1 MSTPEFLLVLALG
14 LVVGSFLNVVIY
26 RLPRMLEGQSDETLS
41 LPASH
46 CPSCKKPLK
55 LWHNIPLLSFV
66 LLKGRCGF
74 CQTTI
79 DWQYPLVEL
88 SNVCLWV
95 LCAWQ
100 WGMHPTALAWAICMS
115 LLLALSVIDWQTT
128 YLPDALTQ
136 PLLWL
141 GLLASG
147 FGFLDISVQHA
158 VWGAVAGYGSL
169 WLVATLFEQLTG
181 KEGMGAGDFKLLAA
195 LGAWLGPF
203 ALIPLVLM
211 ASVGGALVG
220 IWLQSTHRLERG
232 GYVPFG
238 PFLAAAGAVQ
248 AFYGGAD
255 VFFYINWLL

>member
-1 MSTPEFLLVLALG
+1 MTSPEILLVLALG
-14 LVVGSFLNVVIY
+14 LVVGSFLNVVVY
-26 RLPRMLEGQSDETLS
+26 RLPRMLDGVDDDTLS
-41 LPASH
+41 LPSSH
-46 CPSCKKPLK
+46 CPACKTPLK
-55 LWHNIPLLSFV
+55 VWHKLPLLSYV

-74 CQTTI
+74 CQAPI
-79 DWQYPLVEL
+79 HWQYPLVEL
-88 SNVCLWV
+88 SNACLWL
-95 LCAWQ
+95 LCAWH
-100 WGMHPTALAWAICMS
+100 WGLQPTAFVWAICMS

-128 YLPDALTQ
+128 YLPDTLTQ

-141 GLLASG
+141 GLLASS
-147 FGFLDISVQHA
+147 FDLIDVSVQHA
-158 VWGAVAGYGSL
+158 IWGAVAGYASL
-169 WLVATLFEQLTG
+169 WLVATVFELLTG

-211 ASVGGALVG
+211 ASVSGALVG
-220 IWLQSTHRLERG
+220 IWLQTTRRLEQG

>member
-1 MSTPEFLLVLALG
+1 L
-14 LVVGSFLNVVIY
+14 
-26 RLPRMLEGQSDETLS
+26 
-41 LPASH
+41 
-46 CPSCKKPLK
+46 
-55 LWHNIPLLSFV
+55 
-66 LLKGRCGF
+66 
-74 CQTTI
+74 
-79 DWQYPLVEL
+79 
-88 SNVCLWV
+88 
-95 LCAWQ
+95 
-100 WGMHPTALAWAICMS
+100 
-115 LLLALSVIDWQTT
+115 
-128 YLPDALTQ
+128 
-136 PLLWL
+136 
-141 GLLASG
+141 
-147 FGFLDISVQHA
+147 GFLDISAQHA

-238 PFLAAAGAVQ
+238 PFLAVAGAVQ

-255 VFFYINWLL
+255 VFFT

>member
-1 MSTPEFLLVLALG
+1 MNTPEVLLVLALG
-14 LVVGSFLNVVIY
+14 LAIGSFLNVVIY
-26 RLPRMLEGQSDETLS
+26 RLPRMLEGESDESLS
-41 LPASH
+41 HPSSY
-46 CPSCKKPLK
+46 CPTCKTPLK
-55 LWHNIPLLSFV
+55 IWHNIPLLSYV

-74 CQTTI
+74 CQAPI
-79 DWQYPLVEL
+79 PWQYPCVEL
-88 SNVCLWV
+88 TNACVWL
-95 LCAWQ
+95 LCTWH
-100 WGMHPTALAWAICMS
+100 WGIQATAFFWATGLS

-141 GLLASG
+141 GLLASS
-147 FGFLDISVQHA
+147 LNLIDMSVQHA

-169 WLVATLFEQLTG
+169 WLVATVFERLTG
-181 KEGMGAGDFKLLAA
+181 KVGMGAGDFKLLAA

-211 ASVGGALVG
+211 ASVSGALVG
-220 IWLQSTHRLERG
+220 VWLQSTQRLERG

-238 PFLAAAGAVQ
+238 PFLASAGAVQ
-248 AFYGGAD
+248 AFLGGAD

>member
-1 MSTPEFLLVLALG
+1 
-14 LVVGSFLNVVIY
+14 
-26 RLPRMLEGQSDETLS
+26 MLEGVDKATLS
-41 LPASH
+41 FPRSH
-46 CPSCKKPLK
+46 CPACQTPLK
-55 LWHNIPLLSFV
+55 LWHNIPLLSYV

-74 CQTTI
+74 CQSPI
-79 DWQYPLVEL
+79 SQQYPLVEL
-88 SNVCLWV
+88 TNALLWA
-95 LCAWQ
+95 LCAWH
-100 WGMHPTALAWAICMS
+100 WNAPFTALAWAVCMS
-115 LLLALSVIDWQTT
+115 CLLALSVIDWQTT

-141 GLLASG
+141 GLLASSLG
-147 FGFLDISVQHA
+147 WLEVSVQHA
-158 VWGAVAGYGSL
+158 VWGAVAGYASL
-169 WLVATLFEQLTG
+169 WLVATVFQRFTG

-238 PFLAAAGAVQ
+238 PFLAFAGAVL
-248 AFYGGAD
+248 AFGGGAD

>member
-1 MSTPEFLLVLALG
+1 MSPPEILLLLALG

-26 RLPRMLEGQSDETLS
+26 RLPRMLEGVDYVSLS
-41 LPASH
+41 LPSSH
-46 CPSCKKPLK
+46 CPSCKTPLK
-55 LWHNIPLLSFV
+55 GWHNIPLLSYF
-66 LLKGRCGF
+66 LLKGHCGF
-74 CQTTI
+74 CQATI
-79 DWQYPLVEL
+79 HWQYPLVEL
-88 SNVCLWV
+88 SNAFLWL
-95 LCAWQ
+95 LCAWHWDMQ
-100 WGMHPTALAWAICMS
+100 STAFAWSIGMS

-141 GLLASG
+141 GLLASSLG
-147 FGFLDISVQHA
+147 VIDVSVQHA

-169 WLVATLFEQLTG
+169 WLVATVFERITG

-203 ALIPLVLM
+203 ALIPLVLI
-211 ASVGGALVG
+211 ASVSGALVG
-220 IWLQSTHRLERG
+220 LWMQSTQRLERG

-238 PFLAAAGAVQ
+238 PFLATAGAVQ
-248 AFYGGAD
+248 AFWGGAD

>member
-1 MSTPEFLLVLALG
+1 
-14 LVVGSFLNVVIY
+14 
-26 RLPRMLEGQSDETLS
+26 
-41 LPASH
+41 
-46 CPSCKKPLK
+46 
-55 LWHNIPLLSFV
+55 
-66 LLKGRCGF
+66 
-74 CQTTI
+74 
-79 DWQYPLVEL
+79 
-88 SNVCLWV
+88 
-95 LCAWQ
+95 
-100 WGMHPTALAWAICMS
+100 MS
-115 LLLALSVIDWQTT
+115 LLLALSVIDWQIT

>member
-1 MSTPEFLLVLALG
+1 MSSPEVLLMLLLG
-14 LVVGSFLNVVIY
+14 LVIGSFLNVVVY
-26 RLPRMLEGQSDETLS
+26 RLPRMLEGVDEATLS
-41 LPASH
+41 FPRSH
-46 CPSCKKPLK
+46 CPACQTPLK
-55 LWHNIPLLSFV
+55 LWHNIPLLSYV

-74 CQTTI
+74 CQSPI
-79 DWQYPLVEL
+79 SQQYPLVEL
-88 SNVCLWV
+88 TNALLWA
-95 LCAWQ
+95 LCAWH
-100 WGMHPTALAWAICMS
+100 WNAPFTALAWAVCMS
-115 LLLALSVIDWQTT
+115 CLLALSVIDWQTT

-141 GLLASG
+141 GLLASSLG
-147 FGFLDISVQHA
+147 WLDVSVQHA
-158 VWGAVAGYGSL
+158 VWGAVAGYASL
-169 WLVATLFEQLTG
+169 WLVAMGFQRITG

-238 PFLAAAGAVQ
+238 PFLAFAGAVL
-248 AFYGGAD
+248 AFGGGAD

>member
-1 MSTPEFLLVLALG
+1 MSTPEILLVVVLG

-26 RLPRMLEGQSDETLS
+26 RLPRLLEGIETETLS
-41 LPASH
+41 HPSSH
-46 CPSCKKPLK
+46 CPTCKTPLK
-55 LWHNIPLLSFV
+55 IWQNIPLISYV

-74 CQTTI
+74 CKASI
-79 DWQYPLVEL
+79 NWQYPLVEFA
-88 SNVCLWV
+88 NACLW
-95 LCAWQ
+95 LMCAWH
-100 WGMHPTALAWAICMS
+100 WGMQATAFFWAMCMS

-141 GLLASG
+141 GLLAGSLG
-147 FGFLDISVQHA
+147 LIDVSVQHA
-158 VWGAVAGYGSL
+158 LWGAIAGYGSL
-169 WLVATLFEQLTG
+169 WLVATVFERLTG

-211 ASVGGALVG
+211 ASVSGALVG
-220 IWLQSTHRLERG
+220 IWMQSTHRLERG

-248 AFYGGAD
+248 AFWGGAD

>member
-1 MSTPEFLLVLALG
+1 MNAPEILWVLALG
-14 LVVGSFLNVVIY
+14 LAVGSFLNVVIY
-26 RLPRMLEGQSDETLS
+26 RLPRMLEGIETETLS
-41 LPASH
+41 IPSSH
-46 CPSCKKPLK
+46 CPSCKTPLK
-55 LWHNIPLLSFV
+55 IWHNIPLVSYA

-74 CQTTI
+74 CKASI
-79 DWQYPLVEL
+79 HWQYPLVEFA
-88 SNVCLWV
+88 NACLW
-95 LCAWQ
+95 LMCAWH
-100 WGMHPTALAWAICMS
+100 WGVQVSALSWAICMS
-115 LLLALSVIDWQTT
+115 FLLALSVIDWQTT

-141 GLLASG
+141 GLLASSVG
-147 FGFLDISVQHA
+147 FTDISVQHA

-169 WLVATLFEQLTG
+169 WLVATVFEHLSG

-211 ASVGGALVG
+211 ASVSGALVG
-220 IWLQSTHRLERG
+220 IWMQSTQRLARG

-248 AFYGGAD
+248 AFWGGAD